1 LLPPREFKFCG
12 TVALVSAIE
21 VIWLAKGEVTPRDVT
36 GGVNKDPIFGRRGFK
51 FSGAEKV
58 AEAGAVEAGS
68 TPDEGP

>member
-1 LLPPREFKFCG
+1 LLPPREFKFCD
-12 TVALVSAIE
+12 TVALVSTIG
-21 VIWLAKGEVTPRDVT
+21 VTWLAKGEVAPRDVT
-36 GGVNKDPIFGRRGFK
+36 GVSNDPIFGSRGLE